1 MHRALGVRI
10 KIDREIHVETRLTLW
25 IYNACHISTFNL
37 SFSDVLS
44 ISVQLAGVSFDFN
57 RNDSQTNKSSQ
68 AHEVETHAW
77 QVI

>member
-1 MHRALGVRI
+1 MHRALGVEI
-10 KIDREIHVETRLTLW
+10 KIDREIYVETRWNLRTS
-25 IYNACHISTFNL
+25 NVCHISTFNL

-44 ISVQLAGVSFDFN
+44 ISVQLAVVGFDFN

-68 AHEVETHAW
+68 ANEVETHTW